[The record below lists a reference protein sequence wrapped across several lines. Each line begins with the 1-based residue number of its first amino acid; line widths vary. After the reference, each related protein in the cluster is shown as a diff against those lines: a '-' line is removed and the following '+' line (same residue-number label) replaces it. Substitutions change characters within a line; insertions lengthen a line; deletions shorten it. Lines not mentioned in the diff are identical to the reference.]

1 MSNILN
7 KLTDIAAQKV
17 QTVQGLKESIETLQ
31 AEVDQL
37 NAQIG
42 LGSVDRIYQDNGE
55 RRFRPID
62 DDFARYAQE
71 EDDYNLRRYRRKP
84 SEFVLYPESG
94 DFPSDFSTDT
104 RFLDREILT
113 QTRYAPQMH
122 RRVGVFSDTLIR
134 LNESK
139 LATSISEY
147 LLAGRRAGNMIAH
160 KTNFLNLY
168 KAVSV
173 VSNFLESA
181 GYRSIRG
188 ALDQFEH
195 PARTMNAFVKGDVSY
210 VMMNAAQSQDK
221 RDRAD
226 ILGWLEN
233 HFAEKIEEDPKNKSV
248 LNSMLKEY
256 VEILEIW
263 FEVMDYMHAEWKAG
277 TKFKVLDF

>member
-94 DFPSDFSTDT
+94 DFPSDFSIDP

-134 LNESK
+134 LNESR

-168 KAVSV
+168 KAVSA

-188 ALDQFEH
+188 ALDQFER

-233 HFAEKIEEDPKNKSV
+233 YFAEKIEEDPKNKSV